1 MDAPPSLFLHC
12 SAVFE
17 LMKKRA
23 EPTTIEGT
31 HALVYR
37 GFLTHLI
44 TQDLELATPYYTHVM
59 HRLKK
64 MGCVRQLQRGGGPSP
79 STWELIEEPTLEAY
93 EAAEERKAKPQTW
106 KGQTDEVMQR
116 MLSRLDTLEEQ
127 MTVILEEM
135 AS

>member
-12 SAVFE
+12 SSVFE

-23 EPTTIEGT
+23 TPEIIEST

-93 EAAEERKAKPQTW
+93 EAAEDKKEKPQTW

-127 MTVILEEM
+127 MAIVLEEM
-135 AS
+135 AT

>member
-12 SAVFE
+12 SSVFE
-17 LMKKRA
+17 LMRKRA
-23 EPTTIEGT
+23 EATTIEGT
-31 HALVYR
+31 HALVYK

-64 MGCVRQLQRGGGPSP
+64 MNCVRQLQRGGGPSP
-79 STWELIEEPTLEAY
+79 STWELLQEPTLELY

-106 KGQTDEVMQR
+106 KGQVDEVQQA
-116 MLSRLDTLEEQ
+116 MLGRIDTLEEQ
-127 MTVILEEM
+127 MRVVLEEL

>member
-1 MDAPPSLFLHC
+1 MEAPPSLFLHC
-12 SAVFE
+12 SSVFE

-23 EPTTIEGT
+23 KPEVIEGT

-64 MGCVRQLQRGGGPSP
+64 MNCVRQLQRGGGPSP
-79 STWELIEEPTLEAY
+79 STWELLEEPTLELY
-93 EAAEERKAKPQTW
+93 ESVEEKKTKPMTW
-106 KGQTDEVMQR
+106 KGQTDEVVQR
-116 MLSRLDTLEEQ
+116 LLTRVETLEEQ
-127 MTVILEEM
+127 MAVVLEEL